1 MTGSATLDREVV
13 NKGSE
18 GARNI
23 PIYLIDE
30 AGDIALR
37 AVQEKTPQFEQL
49 CDSVKVEGILN
60 SVLVR
65 KITEHQK
72 GPTGEIITDDDG
84 NPVEYWTGRYMLCDG
99 TQRLAAAKRC
109 GLTEIPANVV
119 NMSDVEALD
128 KQIITNLVK
137 VPQKNSEV
145 TKQIARILSRNP
157 SMTRQQLA
165 AQLFQTESWVS
176 DRLSLQKLHP
186 EFIPYLDNES
196 LNLLSAYALVKLEPD
211 EQLKLKD
218 EALTE
223 EVPNFV
229 ARVKQRVKEV
239 RDAKNSSRDS
249 AETVFQ
255 PRQHVQK
262 AQVLKDE
269 YQLLHGEIAGNSRI
283 LDIIRKEG
291 LDITEDIRQAVA
303 LTVAWVLN
311 FDPVSQAEQARME
324 EERKRL
330 AEEKRALLKA
340 ERERVKAA
348 QAAKELADPT
358 TL

>member
-1 MTGSATLDREVV
+1 MAGSATLEHEVV
-13 NKGSE
+13 KMGSE
-18 GARNI
+18 GAKNI

-37 AVQEKTPQFEQL
+37 AVQEKSHEFEQL
-49 CDSVKVEGILN
+49 CESVKVEGILN
-60 SVLVR
+60 SILVR
-65 KITEHQK
+65 KITEHRK
-72 GPTGEIITDDDG
+72 GETGEIITDSNG
-84 NPVEYWTGRYMLCDG
+84 EPVEFWTGRYMLCDG

-119 NMSDVEALD
+119 NMSDVAALD

-137 VPQKNSEV
+137 IPQKNSEV
-145 TKQIARILSRNP
+145 TKQLARILSRNP

-165 AQLFQTESWVS
+165 SQLFQAESWVN

-186 EFIPYLDNES
+186 DFIPYLDNDS
-196 LNLLSAYALVKLEPD
+196 LNLLSAYALVKLEPE
-211 EQLKLKD
+211 EQIKLKD

-239 RDAKNSSRDS
+239 RDAKNASRDN
-249 AETVFQ
+249 AESVFQ

-262 AQVLKDE
+262 ASTLKDE
-269 YQLLHGEIAGNSRI
+269 YQVLHGEIQGTSRI

-291 LDITEDIRQAVA
+291 LEITEEVRQAVA

-311 FDPVSQAEQARME
+311 YDPISQAEQARLE
-324 EERKRL
+324 EERKKL